1 MRQKPIPGCAMTAG
15 AARYGRGDY
24 VVDEATR
31 QRMPP
36 EPAWVGRVQTVLDAG
51 QVRLVTP
58 HGAEWTA
65 RVDDLTEAE
74 ASQRAAYDTAVP
86 HRVGARR

>member
-1 MRQKPIPGCAMTAG
+1 MATPMPEDTRPPK
-15 AARYGRGDY
+15 RGDY

-31 QRMPP
+31 QTMPP

-51 QVRLVTP
+51 HVRLVTP

-65 RVDDLTEAE
+65 RVENLTEAE
-74 ASQRAAYDTAVP
+74 ASQRAAYDAAVP